1 MKNNPGAK
9 VSGSKRAQPTV
20 AGSLSEPAIRRQLLS
35 DAVQHPAT
43 LLPLAVSTASAIYL
57 VVLSP
62 VLGRAPWAVGLLAL
76 SGLVAAA
83 SFVWLYMFR
92 YTEEYARRA
101 QELMELED
109 VEREQ
114 LEEAAMRQLGEALR
128 GEFANGVP
136 GEGMR
141 ALRGLTAE
149 YEQLQPAMRGQYDA
163 DPLAMSRVPALV
175 KETYRRGLGVLSNA
189 LELMKTAQTPSR
201 ESLERAIAALETE
214 VEPAAGDQTQT
225 ERLKIKSDTLASH
238 RQRLAMLDQLQ
249 LSVDRLLHQADR
261 CEASLHRTRIELTAM
276 RAGNSEA
283 SVDSVIELLQG
294 TIHQAKEVGATQDR
308 ASVRAGLAPGRAYRG
323 LTPRRAGAAGP
334 RQRRAPAALR
344 RRAGPATLH
353 QAQRIPGRAPGTA
366 PYSTRGADRGARQA

>member
-1 MKNNPGAK
+1 
-9 VSGSKRAQPTV
+9 
-20 AGSLSEPAIRRQLLS
+20 
-35 DAVQHPAT
+35 
-43 LLPLAVSTASAIYL
+43 
-57 VVLSP
+57 
-62 VLGRAPWAVGLLAL
+62 
-76 SGLVAAA
+76 
-83 SFVWLYMFR
+83 
-92 YTEEYARRA
+92 
-101 QELMELED
+101 MELED

-163 DPLAMSRVPALV
+163 EPLAMSRVPALV

-261 CEASLHRTRIELTAM
+261 CEAS
-276 RAGNSEA
+276 
-283 SVDSVIELLQG
+283 VIELLQG

-323 LTPRRAGAAGP
+323 QTPRRAGAAGP

-366 PYSTRGADRGARQA
+366 PYSTRGADRGARQAREGAGRPS